1 MIEIYCLTIL
11 EAINPK
17 STVSAEPWYFW
28 NLWRKSFLVSGG
40 LPTIFGSWVVAFF
53 FLSWNCIAWISDDI
67 LPVYLS
73 VFIRPLFF
81 KVPCTL
87 CSVLSRV
94 FLFGTTWTIAGQ
106 ALSMGFFRQ
115 EYWSGLPF
123 PHPGY
128 FPKPAIEPA
137 SPVSPALQMD
147 SLRTEPQGKL
157 RFVRTPVIFN

>member
-1 MIEIYCLTIL
+1 MFRSKMKLIFRLWQCDTYFLKKAL
-11 EAINPK
+11 EP
-17 STVSAEPWYFW
+17 
-28 NLWRKSFLVSGG
+28 
-40 LPTIFGSWVVAFF
+40 VAFF

-147 SLRTEPQGKL
+147 LYCWATGEAWGYKNTYIKYNRVTNSSQEEFQ
-157 RFVRTPVIFN
+157 